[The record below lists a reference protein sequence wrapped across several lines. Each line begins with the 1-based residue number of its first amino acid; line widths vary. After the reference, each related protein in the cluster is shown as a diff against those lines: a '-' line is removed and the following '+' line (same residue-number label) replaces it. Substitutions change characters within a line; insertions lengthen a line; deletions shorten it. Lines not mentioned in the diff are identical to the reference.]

1 MAAPIHFLDRST
13 VSYAIDPEAPP
24 RLEVAAPCEV
34 MIETHDARS
43 GRLRR
48 PEDEAPTAPDFTEQF
63 PRTNPATGPLRV
75 TGAAPGDALVVE
87 VLRIDLDEQ
96 GFVLVKPDA
105 GLLTGLVNRTE
116 AKVLPVRD
124 GRVHFGHLRL
134 PIRPMIGVM
143 ATAPAEAIATAYI
156 GRHGGNMDNNRLTV
170 GTRIHLPVRVPGAQ
184 FYVGDLHATMGDGEI
199 SGTGVEIGGRVLLR
213 LRLERGAATEWPWM
227 ETDRLWITTAAAPR
241 FEEAAQIAT
250 RAMMELLQARLSV
263 TASEAFA
270 LLSIAGDLKVNQLCL
285 TGIGASARMEFAK
298 PNAGFSA
305 A

>member
-1 MAAPIHFLDRST
+1 
-13 VSYAIDPEAPP
+13 
-24 RLEVAAPCEV
+24 V

-213 LRLERGAATEWPWM
+213 LRLERGAA
-227 ETDRLWITTAAAPR
+227 
-241 FEEAAQIAT
+241 QIAT

>member
-1 MAAPIHFLDRST
+1 MAMPIHFLDRST
-13 VSYAIDPEAPP
+13 LAFAIDPDAPP

-43 GRLRR
+43 GKLRR
-48 PEDEAPTAPDFTEQF
+48 PEDEAMTAPVFTDRF
-63 PRTNPATGPLRV
+63 PKTNPATGPVRV
-75 TGAAPGDALVVE
+75 VGAAPGDALVVE
-87 VLRIDLDEQ
+87 VLRIDLDDQ
-96 GFVLVKPDA
+96 GFVMVKPDA
-105 GLLTGLVNRTE
+105 GLLTGLVNQTE
-116 AKVLPVRD
+116 TKVLPVRD
-124 GRVHFGHLRL
+124 GLVHFGHLRL
-134 PIRPMIGVM
+134 PVRPMIGVM
-143 ATAPAEAIATAYI
+143 ATAPEEAIATAYI
-156 GRHGGNMDNNRLTV
+156 GRHGGNMDNNRLAV

-199 SGTGVEIGGRVLLR
+199 SGSGVEIGGRVHLH
-213 LRLERGAATEWPWM
+213 LRLEKGAATEWPWM

-250 RAMMELLQARLSV
+250 RSMIELMRARLSV
-263 TASEAFA
+263 SASEAFA

-285 TGIGASARMEFAK
+285 TGIGASARMEFPK

>member
-1 MAAPIHFLDRST
+1 MAAPIHFLDRSELAF
-13 VSYAIDPEAPP
+13 AIDPAAPP

-43 GRLRR
+43 GRLKR
-48 PEDEAPTAPDFTEQF
+48 PEDEAPTAPDFTERF
-63 PRTNPATGPLRV
+63 PRTNPATGPVHV
-75 TGAAPGDALVVE
+75 TGAMPGDALVVD
-87 VLRIDLDEQ
+87 VLGIALDGQ

-105 GLLTGLVNRTE
+105 GLLTGLVDRTE
-116 AKVLPVRD
+116 AKVLAVRD

-134 PIRPMIGVM
+134 PVRPMIGVM
-143 ATAPAEAIATAYI
+143 AAAPVEAVATAYI
-156 GRHGGNMDNNRLTV
+156 GRHGGNMDNNRLVV

-199 SGTGVEIGGRVLLR
+199 SGTGVEIGGRVHLR
-213 LRLERGAATEWPWM
+213 LRLEKRAATEWPWM

-250 RAMMELLQARLSV
+250 RAMMELLRARLSLSD
-263 TASEAFA
+263 SEAFA
-270 LLSIAGDLKVNQLCL
+270 LLSIAGDLRVNQLCL
-285 TGIGASARMEFAK
+285 TGIGASARMEFPK
-298 PNAGFSA
+298 PNAGVSA

>member
-1 MAAPIHFLDRST
+1 MAMPIHFLDRST
-13 VSYAIDPEAPP
+13 LAFAIDPDAPA

-43 GRLRR
+43 GKLKR
-48 PEDEAPTAPDFTEQF
+48 PEDEAPTAPVFTDRF
-63 PRTNPATGPLRV
+63 PKTNPATGPVRV
-75 TGAAPGDALVVE
+75 LGAEPGDALVVE
-87 VLRIDLDEQ
+87 VLRIDLDDQ
-96 GFVLVKPDA
+96 GFVMVKPDA
-105 GLLTGLVNRTE
+105 GLLTGLVNQTE
-116 AKVLPVRD
+116 TKVLPVRD
-124 GRVHFGHLRL
+124 GLVHFGHLRL
-134 PIRPMIGVM
+134 PVRPMIGVM
-143 ATAPAEAIATAYI
+143 ATAPEEAIATAYI
-156 GRHGGNMDNNRLTV
+156 GRHGGNMDNNRLAV

-199 SGTGVEIGGRVLLR
+199 SGSGVEIGGRVHLH
-213 LRLERGAATEWPWM
+213 LRLEKGAATEWPWM

-250 RAMMELLQARLSV
+250 RSMIELMRARLSV
-263 TASEAFA
+263 SASEAFA

-285 TGIGASARMEFAK
+285 TGIGASARMEFPK